1 MHLTHV
7 TSQYAVYDDVLPLD
21 AFRRFWHMF
30 RNTEL
35 NLVHARGVS
44 GYYRPSDGIPYEGPQ
59 IAWTTRPLEEV
70 LPDVGDTDALP
81 IAFYPVGDAHDDLV
95 RAMQDA
101 LRRHPELVGR
111 ENVDWVGAMGRIIAY
126 PPGTSISWHAD
137 DDDVT
142 ASVIYYANPHWD
154 VQWGGELFVAD
165 ESTKGGLRREA
176 SLHEFESALETE
188 VLLTRGI
195 GTYVMP
201 KPNRL
206 VLLAG
211 ANPHKVAKV
220 ASNAGDHVRASFSA
234 FLIRPGG
241 VEALVRR
248 GIERAMR
255 T

>member
-7 TSQYAVYDDVLPLD
+7 TSQFAIYDDLLPAD

-35 NLVHARGVS
+35 HLVHARGVS
-44 GYYRPSDGIPYEGPQ
+44 GYYRPSDGIPYEGPS
-59 IAWTTRPLEEV
+59 IAWTTRDLPEV
-70 LPDVGDTDALP
+70 PPDVELP
-81 IAFYPVGDAHDDLV
+81 IAFVPVGDAHDELV
-95 RAMQDA
+95 RAIQVP
-101 LRRHPELVGR
+101 LRNHPELVGK
-111 ENVDWVGAMGRIIAY
+111 EDVDWVGGLGRVIAY

-137 DDDVT
+137 DNDVT
-142 ASVIYYANPHWD
+142 ASVIFYANPYWD

-165 ESTKGGLRREA
+165 ESTKAGLRREE
-176 SLHEFESALETE
+176 SMHEFESAFETE
-188 VLLTRGI
+188 VLLQRGF

-220 ASNAGDHVRASFSA
+220 APNAGDNVRATFSA

-241 VEALVRR
+241 VEQLIQR
-248 GIERAMR
+248 GIERAAR
-255 T
+255 R